1 VDESAPLAVD
11 APRHIYTTSKVAAEM
26 LCHDYLNMHGLPF
39 TILRYGIPYGP
50 RMRFSLVI
58 PIFVLKVL
66 AGEPLTV
73 AGDGSQHRKFVYVED
88 LARGHVLALDE
99 RARNQTYNLDGAEK
113 ISILRI
119 AETVL
124 ALTGS
129 EQAIQFVP
137 ARAGDYEGKD
147 VSSEKARRD
156 LGWAPE
162 VDFDEGMARTVPW
175 LVERLNEQRSA
186 ASGTR

>member
-1 VDESAPLAVD
+1 
-11 APRHIYTTSKVAAEM
+11 
-26 LCHDYLNMHGLPF
+26 
-39 TILRYGIPYGP
+39 
-50 RMRFSLVI
+50 MRFSLVI